1 MPWALITIEALM
13 VLVALGGGT
22 ATLVRAKGLGT
33 TTAALLG
40 VGCLLLILVAAF
52 DVYFWLAVFPD
63 NVEEGGFES
72 AARLSNV
79 GTLASGILL
88 AVGVALILA
97 GAHTGRRLPAAVA
110 HPQPVGYPTSPPPAA
125 VQPVPPPAAAPAA
138 GGWTPP
144 RQAQSSEWGV
154 MSGVWSIPRGTFD
167 DPPQPGPLSDS
178 PPR

>member
-13 VLVALGGGT
+13 VLVALLGGG

-52 DVYFWLAVFPD
+52 NLYFWLVVVADEVD
-63 NVEEGGFES
+63 VSGVES
-72 AARLSNV
+72 AARVANV
-79 GTLASGILL
+79 GTLASGILM
-88 AVGVALILA
+88 AVGVALILL
-97 GAHTGRRLPAAVA
+97 GAHTGRGVPVPAEAA
-110 HPQPVGYPTSPPPAA
+110 YPTSPPAVAA
-125 VQPVPPPAAAPAA
+125 GPVPPPADPQAA

-144 RQAQSSEWGV
+144 RQTRSSEWGV

-167 DPPQPGPLSDS
+167 DPPQPGPSSDS
-178 PPR
+178 APR